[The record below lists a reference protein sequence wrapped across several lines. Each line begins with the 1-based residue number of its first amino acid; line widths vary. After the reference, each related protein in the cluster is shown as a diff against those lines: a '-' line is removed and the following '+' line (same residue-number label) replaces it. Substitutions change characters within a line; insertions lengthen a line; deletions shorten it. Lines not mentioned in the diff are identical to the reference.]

1 MINPS
6 FQLVKSVKHQ
16 TSYNQD
22 FLATVQIKDY
32 NVMGDRKNI
41 FDQQVRNN
49 QRTYDKVKNFLIG
62 QGDYTTGFI
71 LDYTYFKN
79 YHKKYKRNTTN

>member
-1 MINPS
+1 
-6 FQLVKSVKHQ
+6 
-16 TSYNQD
+16 
-22 FLATVQIKDY
+22 
-32 NVMGDRKNI
+32 MGDRKNI

-49 QRTYDKVKNFLIG
+49 QRTYDKVKFFLIG

>member
-1 MINPS
+1 
-6 FQLVKSVKHQ
+6 
-16 TSYNQD
+16 
-22 FLATVQIKDY
+22 
-32 NVMGDRKNI
+32 MGDRKNI

-49 QRTYDKVKNFLIG
+49 QRTYDKVKNFLLG

-71 LDYTYFKN
+71 LDYIYFKN